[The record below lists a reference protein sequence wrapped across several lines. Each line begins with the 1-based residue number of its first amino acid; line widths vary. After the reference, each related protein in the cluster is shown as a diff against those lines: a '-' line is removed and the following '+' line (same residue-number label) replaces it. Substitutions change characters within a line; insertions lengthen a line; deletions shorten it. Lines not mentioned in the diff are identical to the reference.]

1 MTIAYKSS
9 SAALVPFSER
19 VSVYADAMVR
29 LTAGLLLMPH
39 GAQKLF
45 GLFGGPGL
53 DGARTMFETKLGLPP
68 WLAVL
73 AGVIEFFGGAMLAL
87 GIATRPVALI
97 IAAQLFFIVF
107 AVHWHAGLFAQKG
120 GFEYPLL
127 WAVVALSYALKG
139 GGHCSL
145 DTLIFG
151 RDAAVGNRR

>member
-9 SAALVPFSER
+9 RAALVPFSER
-19 VSVYADAMVR
+19 VGVYADAMVR

-68 WLAVL
+68 WLAVV
-73 AGVIEFFGGAMLAL
+73 AGLIEFFGGAMLAL

-97 IAAQLFFIVF
+97 IAAQMFFIVF
-107 AVHWHAGLFAQKG
+107 AVHWHAGLFAQKD

-139 GGHCSL
+139 AGHCSL

-151 RDAAVGNRR
+151 DKTKV

>member
-1 MTIAYKSS
+1 MAYETSN
-9 SAALVPFSER
+9 AARVPLIER
-19 VSVYADAMVR
+19 VGVYADALVR

-53 DGARTMFETKLGLPP
+53 DGARTMFETKLGLHP
-68 WLAVL
+68 WLAVA

-97 IAAQLFFIVF
+97 IAIMMFYIVF
-107 AVHWHAGLFAQKG
+107 GVHWHAGFFAQKG

-127 WAVVALSYALKG
+127 WGVVALSYALKG
-139 GGHCSL
+139 AGHCSL
-145 DTLIFG
+145 DALIFG
-151 RDAAVGNRR
+151 DKPKT

>member
-9 SAALVPFSER
+9 GAALVPFSER
-19 VSVYADAMVR
+19 VGVYADALVR

-53 DGARTMFETKLGLPP
+53 DGARAMFETKLGLPP
-68 WLAVL
+68 WLAVV

-97 IAAQLFFIVF
+97 IAAQLFFVVF

-151 RDAAVGNRR
+151 DKSKV

>member
-29 LTAGLLLMPH
+29 FTAGILLMPH

-53 DGARTMFETKLGLPP
+53 DAARTMFETKLGLPP
-68 WLAVL
+68 WFAVL

-145 DTLIFG
+145 DTLIG
-151 RDAAVGNRR
+151 EKTKA

>member
-9 SAALVPFSER
+9 GAALVPISER
-19 VSVYADAMVR
+19 VGVYADALVR

-53 DGARTMFETKLGLPP
+53 DGTRAMFETKLGLPP
-68 WLAVL
+68 WLAIVT
-73 AGVIEFFGGAMLAL
+73 GVIEFFGGAMLAL

-97 IAAQLFFIVF
+97 IAAQLFYIVF

-151 RDAAVGNRR
+151 DKSKV

>member
-9 SAALVPFSER
+9 SAALVPMSER

-29 LTAGLLLMPH
+29 FTAGILLVPH

-53 DGARTMFETKLGLPP
+53 DAARTMFETKLGLPP

-87 GIATRPVALI
+87 GLATRPVALI

-151 RDAAVGNRR
+151 DKSKT

>member
-1 MTIAYKSS
+1 MTIAYKTSR
-9 SAALVPFSER
+9 AELIPLPER
-19 VSVYADAMVR
+19 IAVYADALVR
-29 LTAGLLLMPH
+29 LTAGILLIPH

-53 DGARTMFETKLGLPP
+53 DGARAMFETKLGLPP
-68 WLAVL
+68 WLAVA
-73 AGVIEFFGGAMLAL
+73 AGVIELVGGALLAL
-87 GIATRPVALI
+87 GLATRPIALI
-97 IAAQLFFIVF
+97 IAAQMFYIVF

-145 DTLIFG
+145 DTLIL
-151 RDAAVGNRR
+151 GNKTTS

>member
-19 VSVYADAMVR
+19 VGVYADAMVR

-68 WLAVL
+68 WLAVV
-73 AGVIEFFGGAMLAL
+73 AGLIEFFGGAMLAL

-97 IAAQLFFIVF
+97 IAAQMFFIVF

-127 WAVVALSYALKG
+127 WAIVALSYALKG
-139 GGHCSL
+139 AGHCSL

-151 RDAAVGNRR
+151 DKTKV

>member
-1 MTIAYKSS
+1 MTIAYKTS

-19 VSVYADAMVR
+19 LAVYADAMVR

-53 DGARTMFETKLGLPP
+53 DGARAMFETKLGLPP
-68 WLAVL
+68 WLAVV

-97 IAAQLFFIVF
+97 IAGMLFFAVF
-107 AVHWHAGLFAQKG
+107 VVHWQAGLFAQKG
-120 GFEYPLL
+120 GFEFPLL

-151 RDAAVGNRR
+151 RGSRQ

>member
-9 SAALVPFSER
+9 GAALVPISER
-19 VSVYADAMVR
+19 VGVYADALVR

-53 DGARTMFETKLGLPP
+53 DGARAMFETKLGLPP
-68 WLAVL
+68 WLAVV

-97 IAAQLFFIVF
+97 IAAQLFFVVF

-151 RDAAVGNRR
+151 DKSKV